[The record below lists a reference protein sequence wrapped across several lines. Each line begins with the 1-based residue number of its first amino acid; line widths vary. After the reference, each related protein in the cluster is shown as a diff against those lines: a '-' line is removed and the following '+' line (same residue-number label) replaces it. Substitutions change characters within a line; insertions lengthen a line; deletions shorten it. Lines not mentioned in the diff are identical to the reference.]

1 MKNKYFYFFLI
12 LLFNVWCGYS
22 QVLIAAVFGDKLN
35 SPDLEFGLEGGYN
48 WSDISELDNN
58 KIFTSF
64 INRRFLL

>member
-35 SPDLEFGLEGGYN
+35 SPDLDFRLE
-48 WSDISELDNN
+48 
-58 KIFTSF
+58 
-64 INRRFLL
+64 